1 MGRGRGRDNTEVGEW
16 EAHCVRC
23 KMSPRMY
30 CTTWGI
36 EPVLCNDYKWKANFH
51 NCIIRKKRKERGG
64 RKEGRKEGK

>member
-1 MGRGRGRDNTEVGEW
+1 MGEW
-16 EAHCVRC
+16 EAHRVRC
-23 KMSPRMY
+23 KMSSRMY

-36 EPVLCNDYKWKANFH
+36 EPVLCNNYQWKANCH